1 MARCNGPR
9 AFREPSESLPRRLRD
24 VAAQTPRLSRP
35 PRPPR
40 GSAPAALPPPLG
52 PSPSPRGR
60 GTGRGT
66 GRGPW
71 AQSRVETY
79 LPSPSPLGQ
88 AAPRQSSRGE
98 RRRPERRAR
107 RRRAL
112 RCGSWLRRGAVSP
125 PHCLS
130 GLEQPT
136 HVSPPH
142 QARARLLAGRGVRR
156 SDRPL
161 DEAVRVRL
169 HGAIR
174 ADLAVRVGKCVYLAV
189 TMRILYVNVLVTTAG
204 VSVSW
209 RRARPA
215 RPGGG
220 DPERGRPA
228 LSPRCEKTGIKGLR
242 PTLDVNLEQ

>member
-24 VAAQTPRLSRP
+24 VAAQTPRLSR
-35 PRPPR
+35 
-40 GSAPAALPPPLG
+40 

-107 RRRAL
+107 RRRAR

-130 GLEQPT
+130 GGEQPT
-136 HVSPPH
+136 HVSPPR

-174 ADLAVRVGKCVYLAV
+174 ADLVNGPFSGPCGEMCLSRCDDENTVCERFGHNRGCVCVVAPRA
-189 TMRILYVNVLVTTAG
+189 TGATGRRR
-204 VSVSW
+204 S
-209 RRARPA
+209 RARPS
-215 RPGGG
+215 RPISEMREDGY
-220 DPERGRPA
+220 
-228 LSPRCEKTGIKGLR
+228 KQGLR